1 MALRGGP
8 PSREQATAQEGP
20 CDEPAQR
27 PARVSVVVRVSVAG
41 RAVRRSALPE
51 DARPG
56 VTQRVWLQA
65 EARPSSVHS
74 VSVPLAAVWDPGC
87 TCGHAVCRTESGLA
101 QSRPSAVPGPVDSPA
116 WPHTGSMLPRLE
128 GQRVSQDAD
137 SLGAPSWW
145 QWGRRKG
152 RDWPR
157 GAWLAGARGDPSQA
171 PWSPLTE
178 PPKAPSAVATQPRHL
193 LWARRGPQT
202 VPARR
207 LWDLLQHLGC
217 RLWRGQPRRAWG
229 QRWAMVLVH
238 PSLTPA
244 HHPRPSPPP

>member
-1 MALRGGP
+1 MLGSFG
-8 PSREQATAQEGP
+8 
-20 CDEPAQR
+20 
-27 PARVSVVVRVSVAG
+27 G
-41 RAVRRSALPE
+41 RAAWRHPASLASGRGEALCPLCVCPSG
-51 DARPG
+51 RCLGSRG
-56 VTQRVWLQA
+56 V
-65 EARPSSVHS
+65 
-74 VSVPLAAVWDPGC
+74 LAGMLCAGLS
-87 TCGHAVCRTESGLA
+87 SGLA

-116 WPHTGSMLPRLE
+116 QPHTGLMLPPLE

-145 QWGRRKG
+145 RWGRRKG

-193 LWARRGPQT
+193 LWTRYGLQT

-207 LWDLLQHLGC
+207 PWDLLQHPG
-217 RLWRGQPRRAWG
+217 RGLWKSQPAGRGASAGPCCQF
-229 QRWAMVLVH
+229 
-238 PSLTPA
+238 T
-244 HHPRPSPPP
+244 RPSPPL